1 MTTSTQ
7 PAENGT
13 GLDQI
18 RPSAPVA
25 RVSELGQ
32 ATAVEQSRAM
42 AEVQAQAYLARQFPR
57 DLHTSRAAMLD
68 ACQQMALAER
78 SQFSYRRSGESVTG
92 PTVHLARELARCW
105 GNIQYGL
112 IELSRDDVGG
122 SSQMIAFA
130 WDVET
135 NARSSSTFI
144 VPHVRDTKNGQTK
157 LTATRDIY
165 ENNANQGARRV
176 REAIFAVLP
185 TWFTE
190 EAKAT
195 CRATLEH
202 GGGKPLAVRIDELVT
217 AYARGG
223 ITVAQL
229 EARVS
234 MEKAKWTVQ
243 EVATLGVVFTSLRNG
258 ETRKEDEFPPATAPV
273 TTEEVAQQVA
283 ATRKARTSTAPAP
296 EQTPAAD
303 TTELLDQ
310 IYAVA
315 AVRGITD
322 GDVEDD
328 FAQRNAGLSTASA
341 TAAQLQEYLDAL
353 QTEAE

>member
-1 MTTSTQ
+1 MTTTT
-7 PAENGT
+7 ENGAA
-13 GLDQI
+13 LDRIQ
-18 RPSAPVA
+18 PSAPVA
-25 RVSELGQ
+25 RPGELGQ

-57 DLHTSRAAMLD
+57 DVTTAREAMIE
-68 ACQQMALAER
+68 ACQQMPLAER
-78 SQFSYRRSGESVTG
+78 SQFSYRRAGQSVTG

-112 IELSRDDVGG
+112 IELSRDDIGG

-130 WDVET
+130 WDVQT

-144 VPHVRDTKNGQTK
+144 VPHLRDRKESEGGPVK

-176 REAIFAVLP
+176 REAIFSVLP

-190 EAKAT
+190 EAKAV
-195 CRATLEH
+195 CRHTLEH
-202 GGGKPLAVRIDELVT
+202 GGGKPLAVRIDEMVT
-217 AYARGG
+217 AYGRAG

-229 EARVS
+229 EARVGT
-234 MEKAKWTVQ
+234 EKAKWTVQ

-258 ETRKEDEFPPATAPV
+258 ETTKEEEFPPVTAPV
-273 TTEEVAQQVA
+273 TPEEVAGKA
-283 ATRKARTSTAPAP
+283 TATRAKKATAEAK
-296 EQTPAAD
+296 ESEK
-303 TTELLDQ
+303 TEVLDQ
-310 IYAVA
+310 IYALA

-322 GDVEDD
+322 GDIEDE
-328 FAQRNAGLSTASA
+328 FAQRNDGVTTASA
-341 TAAQLQEYLDAL
+341 SLEQLQAYLTSL
-353 QTEAE
+353 QAEEE